1 MTACLPA
8 FNELNRLEKQTMSAK
23 PDSIKSILYALFAN
37 LSIAIAKAGA
47 AYWTGS
53 SAMLAEAIHSLA
65 DSCNQL
71 LLLFGMKQSKRPP
84 DSDYPLGYGKSIYF
98 WSFLVAVILFS
109 LGGMFSI
116 YEGVHKFSNPEPLT
130 RPMIAIGVLVFAIIA
145 ESASLWGC
153 MQAVNK
159 ERFGRSLRIWFR
171 ESRSSELIVVFGEDI
186 AALLGLVLA
195 LFAVLASAITGN
207 PIYDAVGTVII
218 GSLLIIIAVMLAI
231 EVKALLIGQGVEIHT
246 YEEMKRFLQERPEV
260 EHLYNLLTLQM
271 GPDAMVAIKAK
282 MHPTGSE
289 SELLN
294 TINRVERE
302 FRQAFPIATWLF
314 FEPDDK
320 DE

>member
-1 MTACLPA
+1 
-8 FNELNRLEKQTMSAK
+8 MSAK

-37 LSIAIAKAGA
+37 LSIAIAKGGA

-71 LLLFGMKQSKRPP
+71 LLLFGMKQSQRPP
-84 DSDYPLGYGKSIYF
+84 DFDYPLGYGKSIYF

-109 LGGMFSI
+109 LGGMFSV

-130 RPMIAIGVLVFAIIA
+130 KPMIAIGVLVFAIIA

-153 MQAVNK
+153 MRAVNK
-159 ERFGRSLRIWFR
+159 ERRDRSLPAWFR
-171 ESRSSELIVVFGEDI
+171 ESRSSELLVVFGEDV

-195 LFAVLASAITGN
+195 LLAILAAAITGN
-207 PIYDAVGTVII
+207 PMYDAIGTIMI
-218 GSLLIIIAVMLAI
+218 GVLLIVIAFMLAM
-231 EVKALLIGQGVEIHT
+231 EVKDLLIGQGVEPHVH
-246 YEEMKRFLQERPEV
+246 ERMQRFLQARPEV

-271 GPDAMVAIKAK
+271 GPDAMVAIKAR
-282 MHPTGSE
+282 MRPTGSE
-289 SELLN
+289 QGLVN
-294 TINRVERE
+294 AINRVERD
-302 FRQAFPIATWLF
+302 FHDAFPMATWLF
-314 FEPDDK
+314 FEPDNQ